1 MIRTHSKRKTVQYR
15 GTPEQAMSL
24 VNDMMRKRD
33 EAKQK
38 AKHSS
43 LQDAMQDLVSQVS
56 NLKDLVNR
64 GSSDSLLDAIYEFA
78 YIEEQ
83 LDIVRL
89 LVNKKRNKLDR
100 TVL

>member
-1 MIRTHSKRKTVQYR
+1 MRKIYYR

-24 VNDMMRKRD
+24 ANDTMRKWD

-43 LQDAMQDLVSQVS
+43 LEDAMQDLVQNVS
-56 NLKDLVNR
+56 ELEDLVN
-64 GSSDSLLDAIYEFA
+64 SDTKSSLLDAVFEFA

-83 LDIVRL
+83 LDIVRF
-89 LVNKKRNKLDR
+89 LVEKRREKLDKE
-100 TVL
+100 

>member
-1 MIRTHSKRKTVQYR
+1 MIRTQSKRKTVQYR

-24 VNDMMRKRD
+24 MNDIVRKRD

-56 NLKDLVNR
+56 NLEDLVTQK
-64 GSSDSLLDAIYEFA
+64 SSDSLLDAIYQFA

-83 LDIVRL
+83 LDIVRI
-89 LVNKKRNKLDR
+89 LVNKKYEKRQKY
-100 TVL
+100 